1 MATRYIDFAL
11 IGASVF
17 DTSMGTGLRK
27 IAIAVGL
34 LFLVTLG
41 GVALSVAH
49 DTLVPQGD
57 LLFRGVNFPYVLAH
71 PSGGAVGTGL
81 DCDTCDA
88 PALSIGLLQTSRPQ
102 SLPRSTRNDG
112 RIYFNP
118 YTAKISLHLLDSV
131 LLI

>member
-1 MATRYIDFAL
+1 M
-11 IGASVF
+11 GSVV
-17 DTSMGTGLRK
+17 RK
-27 IAIAVGL
+27 IAIALGL
-34 LFLVTLG
+34 LFIATLG
-41 GVALSVAH
+41 GVALSLAH
-49 DTLVPQGD
+49 DTLAPQSD
-57 LLFRGVNFPYVLAH
+57 LLFRGANFPYVLAH

-88 PALSIGLLQTSRPQ
+88 PALSIGILPTSRPQ

-112 RIYFNP
+112 RIYVNP